1 MKAKEKE
8 QNTVPAADGETAA
21 LSDETLDGI
30 VGGASGL
37 EILESALQNVLRQE
51 ASVGAE
57 RQRPDFSSNKL
68 TASSENVQHAETTY
82 SSADAAKEM
91 TEYTKNNILLQTQNA
106 MLAQANQCTQGVL
119 NLLQ

>member
-8 QNTVPAADGETAA
+8 QNAVPAADGETVA

-51 ASVGAE
+51 ASACAA

-91 TEYTKNNILLQTQNA
+91 TEFTKNNILLQTQNA
-106 MLAQANQCTQGVL
+106 MLAQANQCTQGML